1 MNKEKIM
8 DKIEISLLNLRV
20 VREKTG
26 TYDIDNASITSSG
39 KLSEIA
45 IKVLELD
52 QRAEEVVCVVCC
64 DSRHRINGIFEV
76 FRGGMTES
84 PVCPPE
90 VFKRALLSNSPV
102 MFLLHNHP
110 GGSLHPSLPDQQV
123 TQRLVDGAKLLGLK
137 ILDHMIVNDEGK
149 YTSFRELGI
158 MPE

>member
-1 MNKEKIM
+1 M
-8 DKIEISLLNLRV
+8 DKIELSLLNLRV

-26 TYDIDNASITSSG
+26 TYAIDNAAITSSG
-39 KLSEIA
+39 KLHEVA
-45 IKVLELD
+45 VEVLELD
-52 QRAEEVVCVVCC
+52 QRAEEVFCVVCC

-84 PVCPPE
+84 PVHPPE
-90 VFKRALLSNSPV
+90 IFKRALLSNSPV

-123 TQRLVDGAKLLGLK
+123 TKRLVDGAKILGLK
-137 ILDHMIVNDEGK
+137 ILDHMIVTEGGN
-149 YTSFRELGI
+149 YSSFKELGI

>member
-84 PVCPPE
+84 PVHPPE
-90 VFKRALLSNSPV
+90 IFKRALLSNSPV

-110 GGSLHPSLPDQQV
+110 GGSLHPSLPDQNV
-123 TQRLVDGAKLLGLK
+123 TQRLVDGAKILGMR
-137 ILDHMIVNDEGK
+137 ILDHMIINDEGR
-149 YTSFRELGI
+149 YTSFKELGI

>member
-1 MNKEKIM
+1 M

-26 TYDIDNASITSSG
+26 TYSIDTCITSSS
-39 KLSEIA
+39 KLHEVA
-45 IKVLELD
+45 VEVLELD
-52 QRAEEVVCVVCC
+52 QRAEEVFCVVCC

-84 PVCPPE
+84 SVYPPE
-90 VFKRALLSNSPV
+90 IFKRALLSNSPV

-123 TQRLVDGAKLLGLK
+123 TQRLVDGAKILGMR
-137 ILDHMIVNDEGK
+137 ILDHMIINDEGK
-149 YTSFRELGI
+149 YSSFKEMGI